1 METIA
6 IVNEKIKSN
15 PLSVIEINTSG
26 YLGYPVPS
34 HAPMKLIQCSI
45 IDLSKCI
52 HLKKIIYKETTLSE
66 LIRSRHHNWAYPM
79 STTDYDQL
87 DKQYISSKL
96 DLTQCINL
104 THISLTNMTIS
115 LDLTKCIN
123 LTELDIRDTSISLD
137 LTKCINLTHIS
148 LTNMTISLDLTKC
161 INLTELDIRDTSIS
175 LDLTK
180 CIKLMK
186 LTIHDIIINDI
197 DLTKCINLTHFTY
210 SGNDNEFIHLLDFS
224 KCIKLQ
230 SFTSNYNNLNLR
242 LFPDI
247 IHYIGQDKLD
257 NVYHLRQQIKT
268 EERLNKLEE
277 DNRELRKIIDELRP
291 TKSKYM

>member
-96 DLTQCINL
+96 DLTQ
-104 THISLTNMTIS
+104 
-115 LDLTKCIN
+115 
-123 LTELDIRDTSISLD
+123 
-137 LTKCINLTHIS
+137 CINLTHIS